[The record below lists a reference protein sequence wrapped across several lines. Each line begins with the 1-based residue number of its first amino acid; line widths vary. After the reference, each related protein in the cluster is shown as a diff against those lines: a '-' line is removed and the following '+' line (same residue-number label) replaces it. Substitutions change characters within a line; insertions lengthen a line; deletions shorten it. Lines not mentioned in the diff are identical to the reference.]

1 VARLSANSMSMNLR
15 HATAFAF
22 VGWYLMV
29 PSVESCTGAFSGGA
43 CHQVPL
49 EKWQIVGTYDSPSGC
64 EKVKSLWIEKGQMY
78 LADMEASNR
87 SRTTRMSLD
96 EASATTDMAA
106 ICITGA
112 DPRLKEK

>member
-1 VARLSANSMSMNLR
+1 VTICASKKSSVNPR
-15 HATAFAF
+15 HAVALAL

-29 PSVESCTGAFSGGA
+29 PPVESCTGAFSGGA
-43 CHQVPL
+43 CHPVPL

-64 EKVKSLWIEKGQMY
+64 EKVKKLWIQKGRMY
-78 LADMEASNR
+78 LADMEASSR

-106 ICITGA
+106 TCITRA
-112 DPRLKEK
+112 DPRLKEN